1 MSEPVPQSAAPSPP
15 PRGLRRKTR
24 FILLGILVAPI
35 LIFTLYT
42 VTALSVDYSEG
53 ERAGI
58 LQKFSR
64 KGWVCKTY
72 EGELAMTTVP
82 GVAPVIWEFS
92 VREDAVAEGLRR
104 AIGKP
109 VALHYREH
117 RGVPTKCFGE
127 TRYFVDGVI
136 IR

>member
-1 MSEPVPQSAAPSPP
+1 MTEPVAESTEPSPS
-15 PRGLRRKTR
+15 PRGFRRKTK
-24 FILLGILVAPI
+24 FILVAVLLAPI
-35 LIFTLYT
+35 LIFLLYT
-42 VTALSVDYSEG
+42 TTALSVDYSEG

-92 VREDAVAEGLRR
+92 VRDEAVAEGLRK

-127 TRYFVDGVI
+127 TRYFVDGVT

>member
-1 MSEPVPQSAAPSPP
+1 MTEPVAEAVESSPSR
-15 PRGLRRKTR
+15 RGLRRKTK
-24 FILLGILVAPI
+24 LILVGIFLAPI
-35 LIFTLYT
+35 LLFILYA
-42 VTALSVDYSEG
+42 VAALSIDYSEG

-64 KGWVCKTY
+64 KGWVCKSY

-92 VREDAVAEGLRR
+92 VRDEAVAEGLRK

-117 RGVPTKCFGE
+117 RGVPTRCFGE
-127 TRYFVDGVI
+127 TAYFVDGVT

>member
-1 MSEPVPQSAAPSPP
+1 MTEPVAESVESSPP
-15 PRGLRRKTR
+15 PRGLRRKTKLILVG
-24 FILLGILVAPI
+24 ILLAPI
-35 LIFTLYT
+35 LIFILYA
-42 VTALSVDYSEG
+42 VAALSIDYSEG

-64 KGWVCKTY
+64 KGWVCKSY

-92 VREDAVAEGLRR
+92 VREEAVAEGLRK

-117 RGVPTKCFGE
+117 RGVPTRCFGE
-127 TRYFVDGVI
+127 TAYFVDGVT